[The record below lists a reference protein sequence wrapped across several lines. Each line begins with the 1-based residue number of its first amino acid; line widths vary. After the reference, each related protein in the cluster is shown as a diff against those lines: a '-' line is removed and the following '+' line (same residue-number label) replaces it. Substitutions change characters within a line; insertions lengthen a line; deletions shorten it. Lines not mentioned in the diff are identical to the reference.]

1 MAGFVMEFF
10 NANMTYTTWTYF
22 VLVAAVFVIYYLV
35 PKKVQWIA
43 LLSGSG
49 LFYYLASGRSRRI
62 CALFLLTII
71 VSYIGGIVLGRNR
84 NKLLCALFLIVSI
97 APLLAVKGNVFIGNR
112 LPGGGLKSLIVPLG
126 LSFYSLQIYSYLFD
140 VYKERIKPQKNFF
153 KYCLYVSYFP
163 QIMQGPIPRYAQLG
177 EQLYEGHSFD
187 PDQASRGLQLVIW
200 GFFLKYMIA
209 EKAAVIVNTVFNN
222 HEMYQGIFALV
233 AGILYSIQ
241 LYADFLAC
249 VCMCRGVS
257 EALGIN
263 LAENFMQPYRARSIK
278 DFWRRWHISL
288 SSWLRDY
295 VYIPLGGSRKG
306 TIRKYINLILTF
318 LVSGIW
324 HGNGYRF
331 VAWGLLHAVYQI
343 LGDLLKPVN
352 RGIKRLLGIG
362 KDTTLD
368 IWIDRVVTFTLVM
381 LAWIIFRA
389 DTFTGGIAMIKSI
402 FTVRNTWVLF
412 DDSLLTLGLDWK
424 EIMLMII
431 SIQILFIA
439 EARQEK
445 MVIRDRIRKEP
456 LLGRWI
462 LYLAAIAVIIIFGTY
477 GFGFDSSDFIY
488 RGF

>member
-1 MAGFVMEFF
+1 MSIVSFPFLLF
-10 NANMTYTTWTYF
+10 IT
-22 VLVAAVFVIYYLV
+22 VFICLYYLV
-35 PKKVQWIA
+35 PAGCRAYILVAAGLYYAWTFSALSAIILILVTAIA
-43 LLSGSG
+43 FFAGS
-49 LFYYLASGRSRRI
+49 FVNHHRKYAKPAS
-62 CALFLLTII
+62 A
-71 VSYIGGIVLGRNR
+71 
-84 NKLLCALFLIVSI
+84 VSI
-97 APLLAVKGNVFIGNR
+97 ALIVVLMAAARWSSSGGSELSAGPAGMRISLAVV
-112 LPGGGLKSLIVPLG
+112 G
-126 LSFYSLQIYSYLFD
+126 LSFYGMEAIAYIANVCSGKIE
-140 VYKERIKPQKNFF
+140 ERLGVIQVASFLAFF
-153 KYCLYVSYFP
+153 PTLLS
-163 QIMQGPIPRYAQLG
+163 GPIKDPAETVARTARIRELSRKELWDPQAVREGSSLLIWGYFLKLVIADRLAILVDYIYDRYFLFGTVVLATAAVAYAL
-177 EQLYEGHSFD
+177 QLYMDFMSC
-187 PDQASRGLQLVIW
+187 S
-200 GFFLKYMIA
+200 MIA
-209 EKAAVIVNTVFNN
+209 S
-222 HEMYQGIFALV
+222 GI
-233 AGILYSIQ
+233 AG
-241 LYADFLAC
+241 
-249 VCMCRGVS
+249 M
-257 EALGIN
+257 LGYRIPD
-263 LAENFMQPYRARSIK
+263 NFMTPYMALSVT

-424 EIMLMII
+424 EIILLIA
-431 SIQILFIA
+431 SIQILFMA

-445 MVIRDRIRKEP
+445 MMIRDRIRKEP

>member
-1 MAGFVMEFF
+1 MADFIIEFF
-10 NANMTYTTWTYF
+10 NSNMTYTTWTYF
-22 VLVAAVFVIYYLV
+22 VLVAVVLVSYYLFLRNT
-35 PKKVQWIA
+35 QWIV
-43 LLSGSG
+43 LLLGSG
-49 LFYYLASGRSRRI
+49 LFYYLATGRNWRI
-62 CALFLLTII
+62 CIFFILTII
-71 VSYIGGIVLGRNR
+71 FSYIGGLVIDRYR
-84 NKLLCALFLIVSI
+84 SKLLCAFLLIVST
-97 APLLAVKGNVFIGNR
+97 APLLAVKGNAFIGR
-112 LPGGGLKSLIVPLG
+112 LLFKEGPRSIVVPLG

-140 VYKERIKPQKNFF
+140 IYKERINPQRNFF
-153 KYCLYVSYFP
+153 KYSLYISYFP
-163 QIMQGPIPRYAQLG
+163 QIMQGPIPRYDQLG
-177 EQLYEGHSFD
+177 EQLYESHPFD
-187 PDQASRGLQLVIW
+187 PNQVIRGFQLVIW

-222 HEMYQGIFALV
+222 HEMYLGVFALV

-257 EALGIN
+257 ETLGIR
-263 LAENFMQPYRARSIK
+263 LAENFAQPYRARSIK

-295 VYIPLGGSRKG
+295 IYIPLGGNRHG
-306 TIRKYINLILTF
+306 TFRKYLHLLLTF

-331 VAWGLLHAVYQI
+331 IVWGLMHAVYQI
-343 LGDLLKPVN
+343 MGDLLKPLNN
-352 RGIKRLLGIG
+352 RIKKALRIG

-368 IWIDRVVTFTLVM
+368 IWIDRAVTFTLVM

-389 DTFTGGIAMIKSI
+389 NTLAGGIEMIKSI

-424 EIMLMII
+424 ELMLLLM
-431 SIQILFIA
+431 SIHLLFA
-439 EARQEK
+439 VEAKQEK
-445 MVIRDRIRKEP
+445 MVIRDRIMKEP

-462 LYLAAIAVIIIFGTY
+462 LYLFAIAVIIIFGTY
-477 GFGFDSSDFIY
+477 GFGFNSSDFIY